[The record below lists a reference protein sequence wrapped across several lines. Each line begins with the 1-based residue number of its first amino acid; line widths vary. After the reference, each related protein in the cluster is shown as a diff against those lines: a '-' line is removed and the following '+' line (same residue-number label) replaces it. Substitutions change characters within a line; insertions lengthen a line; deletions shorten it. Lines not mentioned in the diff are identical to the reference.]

1 MWLFT
6 SGGFVSIVASRDCQ
20 DDLIVRARLK
30 NHLLALFP
38 KARVVETL
46 EADYRFR
53 STLSRKAV
61 EMIAAKQVA
70 SITYDNFKRSIGD
83 RGYHD
88 ACLDVWDAMR
98 GLQNDLNFPH
108 PPSVLY

>member
-6 SGGFVSIVASRDCQ
+6 SGGFVSIVQDRD
-20 DDLIVRARLK
+20 DKDNLIVRARVK

-38 KARVVETL
+38 KAKVTETL

-53 STLSRKAV
+53 STLRRKAV
-61 EMIAAKQVA
+61 EKVVAKQVA

-88 ACLDVWDAMR
+88 ACLNVWDTMR
-98 GLQNDLNFPH
+98 GLQNKLNYSHSP
-108 PPSVLY
+108 